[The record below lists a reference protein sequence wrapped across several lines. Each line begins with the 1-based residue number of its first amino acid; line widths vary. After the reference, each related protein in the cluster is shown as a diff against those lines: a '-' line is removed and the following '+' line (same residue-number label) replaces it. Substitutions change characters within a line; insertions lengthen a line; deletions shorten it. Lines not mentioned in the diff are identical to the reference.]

1 MKEEVASLQEENRRL
16 KEESKM
22 SKGEIAS
29 LQEENRRLKEESKM
43 SKEENRRLKEESK
56 MSKKE
61 IATFKKETAS
71 LKEENK
77 EMKEKIETY
86 KMFLLSIKEKSSD
99 LKFFDIDE
107 YEEESVIGEG
117 ATSKV
122 KIVHKKEKYAK
133 KELLLFDHKLMQK
146 FLKECEILF
155 NLRHPCIIRVYGF
168 NIGDETHKPSI
179 ILSLE
184 PKSLDSAIKNKE
196 LDEEQKNRII
206 VELVLG
212 MRYIHKFKIMHRDLK
227 PLNILLSKNNHV
239 RIADFGLAT
248 EEDFEITQTK
258 GVGTLLFMAPELFDN
273 ENEKGYTN
281 KVDVYSFGVILIF
294 IVTDKYPSKSIITG
308 VFPKLSEEIP
318 RWVRELITNCLSRNP
333 ENRPSFAEIFEII
346 KANNFDFFSDS
357 KDNN

>member
-1 MKEEVASLQEENRRL
+1 
-16 KEESKM
+16 
-22 SKGEIAS
+22 
-29 LQEENRRLKEESKM
+29 
-43 SKEENRRLKEESK
+43 
-56 MSKKE
+56 
-61 IATFKKETAS
+61 
-71 LKEENK
+71 
-77 EMKEKIETY
+77 
-86 KMFLLSIKEKSSD
+86 MFLLSLTEKPSDIK
-99 LKFFDIDE
+99 FIDINE

-122 KIVHKKEKYAK
+122 KIVHKKERYAM
-133 KELLLFDHKLMQK
+133 KELLLFDHKSMQR
-146 FLKECEILF
+146 FLGECEILF

-168 NIGDETHKPSI
+168 SNGDKAHKPSI

-184 PKSLDSAIKNKE
+184 PKSLESAINNEE

-248 EEDFEITQTK
+248 EEDFEVTQTK
-258 GVGTLLFMAPELFDN
+258 GVGTLLFMAPEIFDDEN
-273 ENEKGYTN
+273 ENGYTI

-294 IVTDKYPSKSIITG
+294 IVTGKYPSKSIIRG
-308 VFPKLSEEIP
+308 VFPRLPKKIP
-318 RWVRELITNCLSRNP
+318 EWVRELITNCLSNNP
-333 ENRPSFAEIFEII
+333 ENRPSFAEIFEIV

-357 KDNN
+357 KDKELTRDQQGMKKRIEARITKIEAFEFQHQ

>member
-1 MKEEVASLQEENRRL
+1 MA
-16 KEESKM
+16 
-22 SKGEIAS
+22 
-29 LQEENRRLKEESKM
+29 
-43 SKEENRRLKEESK
+43 
-56 MSKKE
+56 
-61 IATFKKETAS
+61 
-71 LKEENK
+71 
-77 EMKEKIETY
+77 EKTETY
-86 KMFLLSIKEKSSD
+86 KMFLLSLTEKPSDIK
-99 LKFFDIDE
+99 FIDINE

-122 KIVHKKEKYAK
+122 KIVHKKERYAM
-133 KELLLFDHKLMQK
+133 KELLLFDHKSMQR
-146 FLKECEILF
+146 FLGECEILF

-168 NIGDETHKPSI
+168 SNGDKAHKPSI

-184 PKSLDSAIKNKE
+184 PKSLESAINNEE

-248 EEDFEITQTK
+248 EEDFEVTQTK
-258 GVGTLLFMAPELFDN
+258 GVGTLLFMAPEIFDDEN
-273 ENEKGYTN
+273 ENGYTI

-294 IVTDKYPSKSIITG
+294 IVTGKYPSKSIIRG
-308 VFPKLSEEIP
+308 VFPRLPKKIP
-318 RWVRELITNCLSRNP
+318 EWVRELITNCLSNNP
-333 ENRPSFAEIFEII
+333 ENRPSFAEIFEIV

-357 KDNN
+357 KDKELTRDQQGMKKRIEARITKIEAFEFQHQ